1 MTSGEYNGH
10 IMDPHSKKIIETLL
24 ENPEREF
31 NKKELAE
38 VAGVS
43 RDALYRRW
51 EPLNQLDILQDNGSN
66 YKLKRDKSMVY
77 HLREL
82 LKNVEKTKANV

>member
-1 MTSGEYNGH
+1 MTSGEYEGH
-10 IMDPHSKKIIETLL
+10 IMDPQSKKIIRTLI

-51 EPLNQLDILQDNGSN
+51 EPLNQLGILQDTGSN

-82 LKNVEKTKANV
+82 LKDIDETSPEA